1 MSAVQ
6 GLLRFAEML
15 TPVLKNSKFKETGVL
30 TPEEVMAPPPS
41 FKTAPHFFQYWNNGV
56 RLWKEILSLLL
67 LLLLL
72 LRH

>member
-30 TPEEVMAPPPS
+30 TPEEVMAPPPIL
-41 FKTAPHFFQYWNNGV
+41 QNGPP
-56 RLWKEILSLLL
+56 LLSVLE
-67 LLLLL
+67 
-72 LRH
+72 